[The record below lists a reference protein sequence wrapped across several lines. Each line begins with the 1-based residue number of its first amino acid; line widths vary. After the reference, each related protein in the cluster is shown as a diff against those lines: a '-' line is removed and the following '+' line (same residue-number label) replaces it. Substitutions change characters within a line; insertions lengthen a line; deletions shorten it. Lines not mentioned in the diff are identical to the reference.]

1 MLTYMYCNNDY
12 DNINLNS
19 TQICPLFCNHK
30 ALAKVEEM
38 PLATCRQGKMMV
50 SAFLGIQVG

>member
-1 MLTYMYCNNDY
+1 MYCNNDY

-50 SAFLGIQVG
+50 SVFLGIQVG